1 MTTEEYDRTGGAY
14 DRNDGAYE
22 MIDDVCDRTA
32 DTHGGTGGA
41 QHWTGGACDGN
52 GVALDMPGAYDRRFT
67 VYVPER
73 VPAYKVQRVSM
84 HRAVGWSWWKLCVVD
99 IHAE

>member
-1 MTTEEYDRTGGAY
+1 MHVIRLAVYVIGLAVYMVGLAVQMMGRW
-14 DRNDGAYE
+14 
-22 MIDDVCDRTA
+22 V
-32 DTHGGTGGA
+32 
-41 QHWTGGACDGN
+41 
-52 GVALDMPGAYDRRFT
+52 LDMPGAYDRRFT

-73 VPAYKVQRVSM
+73 VPAYKVQKVSM